1 MFHFIVQFG
10 VKLNARDLQ
19 VMLLGI
25 YGVIVTGCREDC
37 TFLMGIN

>member
-10 VKLNARDLQ
+10 VKLNVRDLQ
-19 VMLLGI
+19 VMLLAI
-25 YGVIVTGCREDC
+25 DEVLVTGCREDC